1 MISWRVCRRKQL
13 LSLGKKQKI
22 LTVTV
27 RPNTMIIATSI
38 TVTAL
43 RDNRSH
49 WQVDATEVEDAREEE
64 SESDQNSDDEPISK
78 KQRQT
83 VLDA

>member
-1 MISWRVCRRKQL
+1 M
-13 LSLGKKQKI
+13 
-22 LTVTV
+22 
-27 RPNTMIIATSI
+27 MIIATSI

-49 WQVDATEVEDAREEE
+49 WQVDAAEVEDAREGSEE
-64 SESDQNSDDEPISK
+64 VSESDRNSEDEPISK
-78 KQRQT
+78 RQRQT